1 MRLGL
6 LASLARRESRGA
18 RGRVLFFTLSLAVGV
33 AAVVAVAG
41 LASAL
46 DGSIRGEARQLL
58 AADLVVEGTRPIP
71 PEVESA
77 AASISGARLAHLRE
91 MPTVVAPPAAGEDPP
106 PSRIVELKAVEGGYP
121 FYGSVRVDPPETLP
135 SLLDPEGCVVGPEL
149 LSGLGLGVGDALKI
163 GDAEFRI
170 RGTVLSEPDRI
181 AVGFAL
187 GPRVFVSLDG
197 LERAGLARFGSR
209 VEHRLLVALPEGTGA
224 EAVRGAAERLARA
237 LPPGGWHR
245 VETFTEAQPAL
256 REGLRRAERFL
267 GLVALLS
274 LLVGGIG
281 VAQSVRAWIAGRMD
295 AIAVLK
301 CLGLRPRETAVLYLA
316 QTAGLALVGSALGAL
331 AGSAVLATVPLL
343 LEGIVPAG
351 AIDPIQPR
359 AILRGLALGV
369 GVALAF
375 GLAPLSA
382 ARRVPPLRVLR
393 RDAEPIRW
401 SARERVLTW
410 GAVFGG
416 ILATASA
423 QSRSLALGLGFT
435 LGIGAAVGLLS
446 LAAVG
451 LSRLLGGAPRRAAR
465 VWIRHGLGALARPG
479 SGTLG
484 AIVAVGLGVLVVL
497 GMALVEH
504 ALSERLRADLPK
516 DAPTVFLVD
525 VQPDQLDGVRGILEG
540 RGGSRFD
547 AVPIVTARLLALDGR
562 RAADLAAEE
571 GDSGRGRWV
580 LTREQRLTSLET
592 LPEGNVVVEGALWSD
607 PARHEVS
614 IERDFA
620 LDLGASIGSTVTL
633 DVQGVPVDLLV
644 TSLRT
649 VDWGTFGI
657 NFFLVVEPGAL
668 DDAPQ
673 QRVAAAK
680 IPDGR
685 EQEVQDALAAAYP
698 NVTMIRVREIMERVL
713 SVLERVGLAVR
724 LLGGFTVLAG
734 VGILAGAVGATTARR
749 GREVAL
755 LKSLGMTRRG
765 VVLVFSVE
773 YALVGAVAGAIGAAG
788 AGLLSWAVLT
798 HGMEIEW
805 AFRVVPYAAAIAGA
819 ILLTVVA
826 GVAASARALSS
837 RPVEVLRRD

>member
-18 RGRVLFFTLSLAVGV
+18 RGRVAFFTLSLAVGV

-71 PEVESA
+71 PEIESA
-77 AASISGARLAHLRE
+77 AASIPGARIAHLRE
-91 MPTVVAPPAAGEDPP
+91 MPTVVAAPAAGEAPP
-106 PSRIVELKAVEGGYP
+106 PSRIVELKAVGGGYP
-121 FYGSVRVDPPETLP
+121 FYGSVRLDPPEPLP

-149 LSGLGLGVGDALKI
+149 LGGLGLGVGDALKI

-209 VEHRLLVALPEGTGA
+209 VEHRLLVALPEGAGA
-224 EAVRGAAERLARA
+224 DAVRSAAERLAGA

-245 VETFTEAQPAL
+245 VETFAEAQPAL

-274 LLVGGIG
+274 LLIGGIG

-301 CLGLRPRETAVLYLA
+301 CLGLRPRETAVLYLS
-316 QTAGLALVGSALGAL
+316 QTAALGLVGSAVGAL
-331 AGSAVLATVPLL
+331 AGTALLAMVPLL
-343 LEGIVPAG
+343 LEGIVPEG

-401 SARERVLTW
+401 SARERILTW

-416 ILATASA
+416 ILATASV

-435 LGIGAAVGLLS
+435 IGIGAAVGLLS

-516 DAPTVFLVD
+516 DAPTVFFVD

-540 RGGSRFD
+540 RGASRFD

-562 RAADLAAEE
+562 RAADLAAEG

-580 LTREQRLTSLET
+580 FTREQRLTSLET
-592 LPEGNVVVEGALWSD
+592 LPEGNVVVEGTLWSD

-620 LDLGASIGSTVTL
+620 RDLGASIGSTVTL

-680 IPDGR
+680 VPDGR

-755 LKSLGMTRRG
+755 LKTLGMTRRG

-773 YALVGAVAGAIGAAG
+773 YALVGAVAGAIGSVG

-805 AFRVVPYAAAIAGA
+805 AFRALPYAAAIAGA
-819 ILLTVVA
+819 VLLTVVA

-837 RPVEVLRRD
+837 RPIEVLRRD